1 MQVSQS
7 VKLWLFCDDIIY
19 DEWKG
24 SNKLKFPSKPVP
36 CASRLT
42 LIGWRFI
49 LSSKTSKAGRKEGEG
64 VTVLKAVAFRGKL
77 DTLRDGDRWATE
89 LETTE

>member
-1 MQVSQS
+1 M
-7 VKLWLFCDDIIY
+7 KLWLFCNDIIY

-42 LIGWRFI
+42 LIRLRFI
-49 LSSKTSKAGRKEGEG
+49 LGSKSKAGRREIER

-77 DTLRDGDRWATE
+77 DTLRDRDRWATE